1 MHGRGAAD
9 VLQCAGMGKARAELA
24 DGVYEHLVTDEL
36 AERIAA
42 VLDTRTIAQDEL
54 DAGDAHVVLARHL
67 AHELMRVLDDVP
79 KGQRPAGQIELAN
92 RVLASIGADDV
103 RSVTAGSRVT
113 SPGRVLKAIHA
124 GAAPIRPETPL
135 SQSTLLTRNRAE
147 PALGHEL
154 AREVACA
161 DRIDALIAFVT
172 MSGVRAL
179 RDSLESVARRPG
191 GVRMRLLTTVFTGTT
206 QVEALAYLARLP
218 GVEVRVSYD
227 TQRTRLHAKAWMF
240 WREGGLHTAYVGSA
254 NLTSTALGSGQEW
267 MVKVCAADLAH
278 VLQKMH
284 ATFETLWTDPEF
296 ERFDPDDP
304 EHEARLRL
312 ALGAQRSR
320 DERTPF
326 LFELRPH
333 AFQEEILDRL
343 EVERV
348 VHGRRR
354 NLVVAATGTGKT
366 VLAALDYVRQLK
378 GGVAPTLLFLA
389 HRQEL
394 LEQARETFRHALG
407 DPAFGELLGG
417 GAEPERWV
425 HVFATIQSAASR
437 KLNERFSAT
446 YFRYVVVDECHHAPA
461 DSYQKIVPH
470 LRPDILLGLTATPER
485 TDNKSLLPD
494 FDGHVA
500 AELRL
505 WHALDRQL
513 LVPFEYYGV
522 SDGVDLRQI
531 RWQKTGYDAGGL
543 SALYTGHEARVE
555 LLVRRLRER
564 VDSTLAIRAI
574 AFCVSIEHA
583 EYVAAELTRRD
594 IPALAVHGETPSSI
608 RQDAPRRL
616 REREVNVLCTC
627 DLYNEGVDLPFV
639 DTLLL
644 LRPTNSATLFMQQ
657 LGRGLRHHTG
667 KASCLVLDLVGQ
679 HRAEFRFDATLAAIT
694 GIPRARLTKA
704 VEDRFP
710 FLPSGCVL
718 QLDAVAREQVLA
730 SLRRQL
736 VGAQRMVEE
745 MKELAQEDGQPPTM
759 ARFLEA
765 TGREVDDVY
774 RGTGGSWTRLR
785 QRAGFGGSVDEDTE
799 ELARRFGWLLHVDET
814 SRLDAWTRALAQA
827 APSTAMDATRLTML
841 DFQLQH
847 RGTVRQPEETAAAL
861 RASEETRGELEQ
873 LVEVLRERVGHAEE
887 IYPVPEWPLA
897 LHRRYTRREL
907 LVAVGYVSAG
917 EKGSTPQGG
926 ILQLKES
933 KRELL
938 LVTLDKSNRS
948 FSPSTRYRDYAISRE
963 LFHWE
968 TQSAASLGRES
979 GRRYV
984 ESPGNGWSFYLFVR
998 ETTEDAYAFVG
1009 PVVYETHEGD
1019 RPIGIVWR
1027 LGRPMAAE
1035 LYDRFATL
1043 SSG

>member
-1 MHGRGAAD
+1 M
-9 VLQCAGMGKARAELA
+9 QCTTMVKARAGLA

-42 VLDTRTIAQDEL
+42 VLGTRTVEQEEL
-54 DAGDAHVVLARHL
+54 GAGDAHVVLARHL
-67 AHELMRVLDDVP
+67 AQAFLRALDDVP
-79 KGQRPAGQIELAN
+79 VRERPAGQIEVVN
-92 RVLASIGADDV
+92 RVLRSIGVDDV
-103 RSVTAGSRVT
+103 RSATAGSRVAA
-113 SPGRVLKAIHA
+113 PGRVLKAIHA
-124 GAAPIRPETPL
+124 GPAPIRPQTPL

-147 PALGHEL
+147 PALGQEL

-179 RDSLESVARRPG
+179 RDSLESIARRPG
-191 GVRMRLLTTVFTGTT
+191 GVQMRLLTTVYTGTT

-240 WREGGLHTAYVGSA
+240 WREGGLHTTYIGSA
-254 NLTSTALGSGQEW
+254 NLTSTALGSGLEW
-267 MVKVCAADLAH
+267 MVKLCAADLAH
-278 VLQKMH
+278 VVEKVD
-284 ATFETLWTDPEF
+284 ATFETLWNDPEF
-296 ERFDPDDP
+296 ERFDPDQP
-304 EHEARLRL
+304 AHEARLRL

-320 DERTPF
+320 DEPTPF
-326 LFELRPH
+326 LLDLRPH

-343 EVERV
+343 EAERI

-354 NLVVAATGTGKT
+354 NLIVAATGTGKT
-366 VLAALDYVRQLK
+366 VLAALDYVRQLR

-394 LEQARETFRHALG
+394 LEQARETFRHALR

-417 GAEPERWV
+417 GAEPARWA
-425 HVFATIQSAASR
+425 HVFATIQSVASR
-437 KLNERFSAT
+437 NLIERFGEAH
-446 YFRYVVVDECHHAPA
+446 FRYVVVDECHHAPA

-485 TDNKSLLPD
+485 KDEKSLLPD
-494 FDGHVA
+494 FDGHIA

-531 RWQKTGYDAGGL
+531 RWRKTGYDAGGL
-543 SALYTGHEARVE
+543 SALYTGNEARVD
-555 LLVRRLRER
+555 LMVRRLTER
-564 VDSTLAIRAI
+564 VDDVRAVRAI

-583 EYVAAELTRRD
+583 EYVAAQLTRRN
-594 IPALAVHGETPSSI
+594 IPALAVHGETPSAV
-608 RQDAPRRL
+608 RQDAPKRL

-679 HRAEFRFDATLAAIT
+679 HRAEFRFDGTIAAIT

-718 QLDAVAREQVLA
+718 QLDALAREQVLA

-736 VGAQRMVEE
+736 TGAQRMVDEI
-745 MKELAQEDGQPPTM
+745 KELAQEDGRPPTM

-785 QRAGFGGSVDEDTE
+785 QRAGLSGSVDEASE

-814 SRLDAWTRALAQA
+814 SRLDAWTQALAEA

-841 DFQLQH
+841 GFQLQH
-847 RGTVRQPEETAAAL
+847 RGTVQQPEQTVAAL
-861 RASEETRGELEQ
+861 SASEETRGEFLQ
-873 LVEVLRERVGHAEE
+873 LVEVLRDRVGHATEV
-887 IYPVPEWPLA
+887 YPESEWPLA

-907 LVAVGYVSAG
+907 LVAVGYLSAG
-917 EKGSTPQGG
+917 DKGSTPQGG

-968 TQSAASLGRES
+968 TQSAASVARES
-979 GRRYV
+979 GRRYI
-984 ESPGNGWSFYLFVR
+984 ESPGNGWSFHLFVR
-998 ETTEDAYAFVG
+998 ETTEDAYAFLG
-1009 PVVYETHEGD
+1009 PVVYERHEGD

-1027 LGRPMAAE
+1027 LERPMAAE
-1035 LYDRFATL
+1035 LCDRFATL